1 MIELTTSETQ
11 RIKELAQDDK
21 LINKLYQLYE
31 SYQADPTL
39 RYFLAYKK
47 AIFEISS
54 QLEKNANQFQITD
67 NKDDKGFERTMK
79 YMIESQK
86 LIENLKYLEKQITLD
101 DEDNDN
107 EQKVKPISPQTV
119 SQKEVGDFG
128 VFLKQTNETAKP
140 TE

>member
-1 MIELTTSETQ
+1 MIELTTSEIEK
-11 RIKELAQDDK
+11 IKELAQKDKVIDK
-21 LINKLYQLYE
+21 LFQLYE

-54 QLEKNANQFQITD
+54 QLEKTANKFSITD

-86 LIENLKYLEKQITLD
+86 LIENLKYLEKQID
-101 DEDNDN
+101 IDN
-107 EQKVKPISPQTV
+107 EQDTDEAKVKPISPQTV
-119 SQKEVGDFG
+119 S
-128 VFLKQTNETAKP
+128 LLNNEPK
-140 TE
+140 